1 MRRICLLVALCPFM
15 AAAPAAA
22 QGLNL
27 QLVPKIGVYS
37 GIGGLTETTEIKP
50 ALAYGLAAEIT
61 LPFLSLFNVRAN
73 VDVVQDGEI
82 EQRTAEEPRVGAV
95 TMMNI
100 VGDIVIRP
108 LPRAVLAQPYFLAG
122 GGVKQYDMDL
132 ETAAGGELS
141 GVEESSSR
149 FTGHIG
155 GGLDVRWGSF
165 ALVLEVGDYISS
177 FGDKLQN
184 DLVGM
189 VGFRVSMF

>member
-1 MRRICLLVALCPFM
+1 MRRIRLLAALCPLL

-50 ALAYGLAAEIT
+50 ALAYGVAAEIT
-61 LPFLSLFNVRAN
+61 LPFMPLNVRAN
-73 VDVVQDGEI
+73 VDVVHGGEI
-82 EQRTAEEPRVGAV
+82 EQRTAAEPRVGEV
-95 TMMNI
+95 TMTNI
-100 VGDIVIRP
+100 VGDLVIRP

-122 GGVKQYDMDL
+122 GGIKQYDMDL

-149 FTGHIG
+149 FTGHVG
-155 GGLDVRWGSF
+155 GGLDVRWGAIAF
-165 ALVLEVGDYISS
+165 VLEVGDYISS

>member
-1 MRRICLLVALCPFM
+1 MRRILLLAALCPLL
-15 AAAPAAA
+15 AAAPVAA

-61 LPFLSLFNVRAN
+61 LPFLPINVRAN
-73 VDVVQDGEI
+73 VDVVQSGEI
-82 EQRTAEEPRVGAV
+82 EQRTAEEPRVGEV
-95 TMMNI
+95 TLTNI
-100 VGDIVIRP
+100 VGDLVLRP

-122 GGVKQYDMDL
+122 GGIKQYDMDL

-165 ALVLEVGDYISS
+165 AVVLEVGDYISS